1 MGPAMPLV
9 VTGAFATNFVAAV
22 SVANVAGRLGWSSLS
37 DYLGPQR
44 VVNILGVAAPICA
57 TVPTACIMAASDP
70 GYLPLGLFCGGT
82 LGIVANFGGWFSV
95 LPSYIATIF
104 GPQHAG
110 AIMGRLLTG
119 YSAAAIAGPTLLM
132 QLRGMSTTEG
142 IESLARVCDPAL
154 FQTKFGVPIESLP
167 ALIEANSITIAQLM
181 EISPAGTMD
190 PTITLYNT
198 TLYTMSGVLA
208 SAIVCNNL
216 VKPAITQVIQPS
228 TSTIASKY
236 QHHWSN
242 DPYQMS

>member
-1 MGPAMPLV
+1 
-9 VTGAFATNFVAAV
+9 
-22 SVANVAGRLGWSSLS
+22 
-37 DYLGPQR
+37 
-44 VVNILGVAAPICA
+44 
-57 TVPTACIMAASDP
+57 
-70 GYLPLGLFCGGT
+70 
-82 LGIVANFGGWFSV
+82 
-95 LPSYIATIF
+95 
-104 GPQHAG
+104 
-110 AIMGRLLTG
+110 
-119 YSAAAIAGPTLLM
+119 M

-142 IESLARVCDPAL
+142 IESLARVCAPAL

-216 VKPAITQVIQPS
+216 VKPAITQVVQPS